1 MLHGDGGPPPAKRAR
16 QDSSEDAAFAA
27 AAERAAELGVL
38 KAELVRKLSSAAP
51 LWGVDEQA
59 LQLARVLD
67 RSLDDASNEVV
78 LLAGHR
84 GSGKTATLEQVL
96 AASGADSDAGA
107 GSSSSSSSGS
117 SSSSS
122 ANASSS
128 ASSGAGASS
137 RGSRFR
143 IVRLHGQLHQKMDP
157 NNNSDATRLN
167 CCLKTFFPAYASGWH
182 NSKDSVRAAGI
193 ANRNTLV
200 RVVPKD
206 ANGLIRPDL
215 AMNSTCSQVVLRKT
229 RELVYNYIGQG
240 PVEGVTSAKQETYVE
255 FASREMENKLSPNS
269 FGVATDFVSQ
279 TWGDHFADT
288 VDALLPSDIELYNSF
303 FFDGDKTSP
312 SFFGVFQCGLSAYG
326 LGALGLLLSYLLLWP
341 MCWYMTPDR
350 VRSHYLRPRWWTPR
364 SLRTLANEG
373 RYYWI
378 DILAKNQHIVNSTG
392 TSVELQRCV
401 RGCERTKLVCTPYDE
416 PSSLKRVWC
425 LFEVTRMHN
434 HHTAISITL
443 AYTAATTRTATGTI
457 KMFKCYA
464 RCAVSLTLNTSLP
477 HRPRSTALGAFSRRW
492 TTRSAPT
499 QSFLRAT
506 RSSKG
511 SGSGRRQDGHPCA
524 ATSCGR

>member
-157 NNNSDATRLN
+157 NNNN
-167 CCLKTFFPAYASGWH
+167 
-182 NSKDSVRAAGI
+182 RAGGRAE
-193 ANRNTLV
+193 T
-200 RVVPKD
+200 
-206 ANGLIRPDL
+206 
-215 AMNSTCSQVVLRKT
+215 
-229 RELVYNYIGQG
+229 
-240 PVEGVTSAKQETYVE
+240 GV
-255 FASREMENKLSPNS
+255 
-269 FGVATDFVSQ
+269 G
-279 TWGDHFADT
+279 GD
-288 VDALLPSDIELYNSF
+288 
-303 FFDGDKTSP
+303 
-312 SFFGVFQCGLSAYG
+312 
-326 LGALGLLLSYLLLWP
+326 GALARGAGLAAREVSGQLGLEVA
-341 MCWYMTPDR
+341 R
-350 VRSHYLRPRWWTPR
+350 
-364 SLRTLANEG
+364 G
-373 RYYWI
+373 RHFT
-378 DILAKNQHIVNSTG
+378 DSMAT
-392 TSVELQRCV
+392 VEEAMKV
-401 RGCERTKLVCTPYDE
+401 RGQH
-416 PSSLKRVWC
+416 KREC
-425 LFEVTRMHN
+425 QH
-434 HHTAISITL
+434 
-443 AYTAATTRTATGTI
+443 
-457 KMFKCYA
+457 
-464 RCAVSLTLNTSLP
+464 
-477 HRPRSTALGAFSRRW
+477 
-492 TTRSAPT
+492 
-499 QSFLRAT
+499 Q
-506 RSSKG
+506 
-511 SGSGRRQDGHPCA
+511 
-524 ATSCGR
+524 